1 MTLWQLFVSFFKI
14 GSFTIGGGY
23 AMIPLMEW
31 ELVDRRQWIDREEFL
46 DILSVA
52 QALPGVF
59 AVNMATAIGGRFR
72 GFGGVVAA
80 IIGTTLV
87 PIGVILLLAMCL
99 SQFRSNP
106 GVESFLRGVR
116 PAVVALIAAPVF
128 RLAKSAK
135 LSWKNVWIPGIAVV
149 LIIFCKLSPIWVVL
163 ATIVLGIGVGLIR
176 KNGKEERQ

>member
-46 DILSVA
+46 DVLSVA

-59 AVNMATAIGGRFR
+59 AVNMATAIGFRFR
-72 GFGGVVAA
+72 GFRGAVAA

-87 PIGVILLLAMCL
+87 PIAVILLLAMCL
-99 SQFRSNP
+99 TQFRDNP
-106 GVESFLRGVR
+106 GVERFLRGVR

-128 RLAKSAK
+128 RLAKTAG
-135 LSWKNVWIPGIAVV
+135 LSWNNVWIPLLAVV
-149 LIIFCKLSPIWVVL
+149 LIVVFGLSPIWVVV
-163 ATIVLGIGVGLIR
+163 ATIVLGACVGMIR
-176 KNGKEERQ
+176 MKRKEAHR